1 MNRIIAVLLLTNL
14 SDLMLCAAEQ
24 APLKG
29 YGVTAIEKI
38 TQDQAPAA
46 DWRAGRVAI
55 ECARNES
62 ESFQVVARAS
72 RAMTNLSVALEDLR
86 GGGGA
91 VLPARLISLRKVEW
105 VDVNAPFDP
114 TESSTKPNFLP
125 DPLPPV
131 DATKDRFA
139 AEPGRSLVFWLTVAV
154 PEDARAGIYRG
165 RVRLLLGSET
175 VAAIAVELRVRGFA
189 LPNPPILQS
198 MVGLAESN
206 IYKAHGCK
214 TREDRERIIRAYFD
228 EYIRARLSPFL
239 YAPGTMAF
247 SPLPDG
253 AIKWE
258 FVKGPDGKPTGEAKL
273 DFTGF
278 DREGDRYFNQKR
290 AFSAF
295 NFAPYLWARRDKR
308 DKGQGMYLRFADG
321 KGAVVE
327 RRNTDG
333 STNPVFDRLVVAAFR
348 QIAAHLAE
356 KGWLDRAIYYV
367 TDEPPESDMET
378 LKEICRL
385 IRRADPRIRTALTYD
400 PANRPKLA
408 ELVEDG
414 KSLISVWIPYC
425 TLYREDVA
433 AAERKK
439 GADYWL
445 YDVKDFC
452 LISHSGLINRAMFW
466 DVWRRNA
473 GGYLYYLST
482 YWGRTTTP
490 WERPNFLLPGVSYK
504 YRHGDGYF
512 FYPPLRRGEPDRPLL
527 DRIVPSIRW
536 ELMREG
542 AEDYDCLRMLERLV
556 EAAGR
561 KNLSAAAKGRLVLAQ
576 AREFANSAAGAGS
589 NYTIQMLQ
597 MEKTEGW
604 SWSSTESWL
613 INRGDK
619 PSKLKLTFKT
629 GLKDGRYDLSLKVYD
644 DTSHRGLAYSR
655 FLVNDKPCASP
666 GTDVK
671 GPVVV
676 EAGCVAVQGGVC
688 SFELSSLSEKC
699 GVIVYGVGL
708 RAASRA
714 KIQSIYAMRHD
725 VADAIEL
732 LQATLAAK

>member
-1 MNRIIAVLLLTNL
+1 MNRIIAVLLLAGL
-14 SDLMLCAAEQ
+14 SNSMLCAAAQ
-24 APLKG
+24 TPLKA
-29 YGVTAIEKI
+29 YGVTAIEKV
-38 TQDQAPAA
+38 TQNQEPAT
-46 DWRAGRVAI
+46 DWRAGRIAI

-62 ESFQVVARAS
+62 ESFQVVVRAS
-72 RAMTNLSVALEDLR
+72 RPMDNLSVGLENLR
-86 GGGGA
+86 TAEGA
-91 VLPARLISLRKVEW
+91 VLPARFISLRKVEW

-114 TESSTKPNFLP
+114 AEPSTKPNFLP

-131 DATKDRFA
+131 DTAKDRFA
-139 AEPGRSLVFWLTVAV
+139 VEPGKNLVFWLTVTV
-154 PEDARAGIYRG
+154 LEDAHAGIYRS
-165 RVRLLLGSET
+165 RVRLLRGNET
-175 VAAIAVELRVRGFA
+175 VATIAVELRVRGFT

-198 MVGLAESN
+198 MVGLSASN

-214 TREDRERIIRAYFD
+214 TREDKERIIRVYFD

-247 SPLPDG
+247 SPLPDS

-258 FVKGPDGKPTGEAKL
+258 FLKGPDGKPTGEAKL

-278 DREGDRYFNQKR
+278 DREGERYFNQRR

-295 NFAPYLWARRDKR
+295 NFAPYLWTRRDKR
-308 DKGQGMYLRFADG
+308 DKAQGTVLHFADG

-327 RRNTDG
+327 RRNPDG
-333 STNPVFDRLVVAAFR
+333 SINPVFDRLVMGVFR
-348 QIAAHLAE
+348 QIATHLAE

-367 TDEPPESDMET
+367 TDEPPESDMEA
-378 LKEICRL
+378 LKEICLL
-385 IRRADPRIRTALTYD
+385 IRQADPRIRTAMTYD

-408 ELVEDG
+408 ELAQDG

-439 GADYWL
+439 SADYWL

-452 LISHSGLINRAMFW
+452 LISHTGLLNRAMFW
-466 DVWRRNA
+466 DVWRRDA

-482 YWGRTTTP
+482 YWGQTTTP
-490 WERPNFLLPGVSYK
+490 WERPNFLLPGVAYK

-512 FYPPLRRGEPDRPLL
+512 FYPPLRHGEPDGPLL
-527 DRIVPSIRW
+527 DRVVPTIRW

-542 AEDYDCLRMLERLV
+542 AEDYDYLRMLERLV
-556 EAAGR
+556 VAASR
-561 KNLSAAAKGRLVLAQ
+561 KNPPAANKGRLALAQ
-576 AREFANSAAGAGS
+576 ARNFANIAAGTLN

-597 MEKTEGW
+597 LEKAEGW
-604 SWSSTESWL
+604 SWSATESWL
-613 INRGDK
+613 IHRGGK
-619 PSKLKLTFKT
+619 PSKLKVTIKT
-629 GLKDGRYDLSLKVYD
+629 GMKDGLYDLSLRVYD
-644 DTSHRGLAYSR
+644 DRDHHGRIFSR
-655 FLVNDKPCASP
+655 FAVNDKPCASP

-671 GPVVV
+671 GPVAV
-676 EAGCVAVQGGVC
+676 EVGSVTVRDGVC
-688 SFELSSLSEKC
+688 SFELSSSPEDY

-708 RAASRA
+708 REIVKAKSR
-714 KIQSIYAMRHD
+714 SIYAVRHD